1 MLSTKDRDDKK
12 ELILTID
19 IGSSSIRC
27 AAHEVIGKN
36 EVVSFVDCHAVR
48 KIRTVE
54 PITGKI
60 MLKTENGTDLH
71 EEIDGVI
78 DDVLNQIRNSS
89 VGIKVVGIGF
99 ATFCMNLIALDVN
112 GQPVGKD
119 ATLSYACSS
128 PEVANQCES
137 LKSYIGIEK
146 EDELYQRTGTP
157 LHSSYALPQLR
168 QFYSNTTMPSL
179 IDRIVV
185 WQTLSSSCLSRW
197 RGITF
202 SHVSFSEASWTGL
215 LNFRTCEWDKEAV
228 SLLPEECQQHMP
240 PLCDFSDEV
249 MPSGGMRC
257 QKIGENDMEVNP
269 YWDRWPELRGTD
281 ENGNP
286 RCRLF
291 VGLGDGACAN
301 IGSNC
306 WDNQKFSVTIGTS
319 AAARVRVPMPIGNTV
334 DNFYVPR
341 GLFCYR
347 IDRSHVLVGGALTD
361 GGSVIEW
368 ARNLLNLE
376 DEEDFAACIN
386 EVENLLNGEYERC
399 LEGVLSPSA
408 VSVAPFLSGERSI
421 GFRDGAS
428 FCVSGLTRN
437 STRAHF
443 LKACLEGVILRLEAI
458 LRLLQQ
464 RVEIGKRKPRIVVSG
479 AALEKN
485 VLWRQMLADCSG
497 LQVQYDTF
505 SEEGTSRGV
514 AMMVAVS
521 LAMERDMSTDSR
533 IYLINE
539 TKGDSVY
546 SSPRLPITE
555 SYWALAIEDQ
565 QSLIDSIS
573 QIW

>member
-1 MLSTKDRDDKK
+1 
-12 ELILTID
+12 
-19 IGSSSIRC
+19 
-27 AAHEVIGKN
+27 
-36 EVVSFVDCHAVR
+36 
-48 KIRTVE
+48 
-54 PITGKI
+54 
-60 MLKTENGTDLH
+60 MLKTERGTDLH
-71 EEIDGVI
+71 EEIDGAI
-78 DDVLNQIRNSS
+78 DDVLFQIRNSS
-89 VGIKVVGIGF
+89 MDVKIVGIGF
-99 ATFCMNLIALDVN
+99 ANFCMNLIALDMN

-128 PEVANQCES
+128 PEVANECEL

-146 EDELYQRTGTP
+146 EDALYQHTGAP

-168 QFYSNTTMPSL
+168 QFYSNPTMSSL
-179 IDRIVV
+179 IDKIVV

-197 RGITF
+197 RGIPF

-215 LNFRTCEWDKEAV
+215 LNFRTCEWDKDAV
-228 SLLPEECQQHMP
+228 SLLPEQCQHHMP

-249 MPSGGMRC
+249 MPSGGMRS
-257 QKIGENDMEVNP
+257 QKIGESEMVSNP

-281 ENGNP
+281 DNGNP

-291 VGLGDGACAN
+291 FGLGDGACAN

-306 WDNQKFSVTIGTS
+306 WDSQKFSVTIGTS
-319 AAARVRVPMPIGNTV
+319 AAVRVRIPMSIGTCK
-334 DNFYVPR
+334 DYFYVPH

-376 DEEDFAACIN
+376 DEDDFAECLN
-386 EVENLLNGEYERC
+386 EVESLLNQEYEKC
-399 LEGVLSPSA
+399 LEGFPSPSA
-408 VSVAPFLSGERSI
+408 VSVAPFLSGERSV

-428 FCVSGLTRN
+428 LCVSGLTRN

-443 LKACLEGVILRLEAI
+443 LKACLEGVVLRLDAI
-458 LRLLQQ
+458 LRLLQKG
-464 RVEIGKRKPRIVVSG
+464 VEIGKRKPRIVVSG

-485 VLWRQMLADCSG
+485 ALWRQMLADCSG

-505 SEEGTSRGV
+505 SREGTSRGV

-533 IYLINE
+533 IYLINKSE
-539 TKGDSVY
+539 GESIY

-555 SYWALAIEDQ
+555 SYWAIATEDQ
-565 QSLIDSIS
+565 ETLIDAVS